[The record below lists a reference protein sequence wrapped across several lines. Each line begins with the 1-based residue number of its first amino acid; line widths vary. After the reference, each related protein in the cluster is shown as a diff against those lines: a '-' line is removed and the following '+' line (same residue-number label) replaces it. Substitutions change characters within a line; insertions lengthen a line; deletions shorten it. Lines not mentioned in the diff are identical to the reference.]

1 MLRNAPDVW
10 YLVYLT
16 LRCLHVRIGQLD
28 AEAPVLPDYLAAIPE
43 LEVLE
48 LCKEALE
55 TASVLLAHLFGIAS
69 D

>member
-1 MLRNAPDVW
+1 MVKNAPDVW

-16 LRCLHVRIGQLD
+16 LRCLHMRNGQSD
-28 AEAPVLPDYLAAIPE
+28 AEAPVAPNYLSAIPE

-55 TASVLLAHLFGIAS
+55 TASVISFPLFGVRF
-69 D
+69 

>member
-1 MLRNAPDVW
+1 MVRNAPDVW

-16 LRCLHVRIGQLD
+16 LRCLHMHNGQSD
-28 AEAPVLPDYLAAIPE
+28 AEALVLPNYLSAIPE

-55 TASVLLAHLFGIAS
+55 TASVLSFSLFGFRF
-69 D
+69 